1 MRTPAAAIAWE
12 LLRRHRRGLMAML
25 ATILILGGI
34 KIAVVTT
41 QVPLDELDDTTF
53 ALLVPVPL
61 AASFLYLLAIFTFG
75 VSGDL
80 AARES
85 MYPPRMLTL
94 PVSSAALAGWPML
107 YGCVS
112 MALLWL
118 AMRTVGVLPHGL
130 EVPTYWPALFAASLL
145 AWTQALTW
153 MPYPL
158 RGMRIVISIVLLI
171 SIDVVVLTA
180 LESRARES
188 TMLLLLAPFVPLAY
202 VTASAAVRR
211 ARHGDI
217 PDWGTTRWRA
227 PALTRSA
234 ARLDFPSAARAQLWF
249 EWRQYGRSLPL
260 LVAIVLPA
268 GLSLLFLFREAAVI
282 VVEIVVA
289 SLLLPP
295 FLAVFV
301 AAAAGK
307 SSANASE
314 SYGITPF
321 IATRPIED
329 RALVVAKWQAALLST
344 LVAWLIVAVA
354 IPVALLWA
362 DATEPILEIARNV
375 DEALGRPRAILLGFL
390 ILVSLV
396 GSTWKQLVQGLYIA
410 MSGRDWAVKGIVF
423 ATLMLVTA
431 GFFILGWILDTRA
444 RMAAAWSAIPW
455 VMAGLVALKLVLAM
469 WVMRRGAA
477 RELFTG
483 KRLVFAAIAWDLCV
497 LAVYGMLV
505 LILPEILMRRYV
517 LLLVAMLVVPFVRL
531 AAAPLAVAGNRHR

>member
-1 MRTPAAAIAWE
+1 
-12 LLRRHRRGLMAML
+12 ML
-25 ATILILGGI
+25 AAILILGGI

-41 QVPLDELDDTTF
+41 QAPLDELDDTTF

-61 AASFLYLLAIFTFG
+61 AASFLYLLAMFTFG

-80 AARES
+80 ATRES

-94 PVSSAALAGWPML
+94 PVSTAALAGWPML

-118 AMRTVGVLPHGL
+118 AMRIVCILPPGF
-130 EVPTYWPALFAASLL
+130 EVPAYWPALFAASLL

-158 RGMRIVISIVLLI
+158 RGMRIVVSIVLLI
-171 SIDVVVLTA
+171 SIDVVVLSA
-180 LESRARES
+180 LESKARES

-202 VTASAAVRR
+202 VTALSAVRR
-211 ARHGDI
+211 ARRGDI
-217 PDWGTTRWRA
+217 PDWGTTRRLA
-227 PALTRSA
+227 PAFPRSA
-234 ARLDFPSAARAQLWF
+234 AHRDFPSAARAQLWF

-260 LVAIVLPA
+260 LVAIVLPV
-268 GLSLLFLFREAAVI
+268 GLSLLFLFQEAAVI

-307 SSANASE
+307 SSSNASE

-329 RALVVAKWQAALLST
+329 RALVVAKWRAALLST
-344 LVAWLIVAVA
+344 LLAWMIVAVA

-375 DEALGRPRAILLGFL
+375 DEALGRPRAILLGLL

-410 MSGRDWAVKGIVF
+410 MSGRDWAVKGIAF

-431 GFFILGWILDTRA
+431 GFFVLGWILDTRA
-444 RMAAAWSAIPW
+444 RMAAAWSTIPW
-455 VMAGLVALKLVLAM
+455 LMAGLVALKLVLAG
-469 WVMRRGAA
+469 WVMQRGAA
-477 RELFTG
+477 RGLFTG
-483 KRLVFAAIAWDLCV
+483 KRLVFAAIVWDLCV
-497 LAVYGMLV
+497 LAVYGMLA
-505 LILPEILMRRYV
+505 LILPEILMQRYV